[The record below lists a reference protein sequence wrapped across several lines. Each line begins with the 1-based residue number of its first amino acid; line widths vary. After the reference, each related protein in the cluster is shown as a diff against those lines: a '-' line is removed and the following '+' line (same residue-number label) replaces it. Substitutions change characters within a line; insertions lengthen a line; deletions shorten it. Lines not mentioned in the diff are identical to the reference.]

1 MTIHVTSWSFSL
13 EDLPVEYT
21 GDGRNVSP
29 PLEWTPGP
37 EGTRSYVLIM
47 DDPDGPRGQWVH
59 WVAWNIRDTKLPENL
74 PKQATIATEAGYISQ
89 GRNSYNRL
97 GYCGPCP
104 PGGTHRYFV
113 KIYALDTVLDLGP
126 DSTKRDLL
134 AAMDGHILD
143 DGELMVTHSQARAL
157 KNARAVLAPRATRKA

>member
-1 MTIHVTSWSFSL
+1 MTIHVTSWAFSL
-13 EDLPVEYT
+13 ENLPVEYT

-29 PLEWTPGP
+29 PLEWTLGP

-47 DDPDGPRGQWVH
+47 NDPDGPRGQWVH
-59 WVAWNIRDTKLPENL
+59 WVAWNIRDTKLHENV
-74 PKQATIATEAGYISQ
+74 PKQARIATEAGHISQ

-104 PGGTHRYFV
+104 PCGTHRYFF
-113 KIYALDTVLDLGP
+113 KIDALDPVLDLGP
-126 DSTKRDLL
+126 DTTKRDLL

-143 DGELMVTHSQARAL
+143 DGELMVTHSQARAV
-157 KNARAVLAPRATRKA
+157 KSVRRVLARWAARKA